1 MEPSGPRPMSLF
13 GEPAAAPAPGR
24 QADAPL
30 AARVRPRT
38 LEDVVGLDGLV
49 GPGTPLRRA
58 VESGRLPSLV
68 LWGPPG
74 SGKTTLARVL
84 AAATGAEVAQLSAV
98 ESGVAELRGILAA
111 ARARQARGGR
121 TVLFVDELHRW
132 SKSQQDAVLP
142 HVESGLVTMIGA
154 TTENPSF
161 EVNSALLS
169 RCQVVRL
176 HALADADIARLIR
189 RALADGERGLGQH
202 GLELAPEAEA
212 HLLEVAGGD
221 ARVALNLLES
231 AAAAATGAG
240 ADRID
245 AALVRAILARSVL
258 RHDRRGDAHYDTISA
273 MIKSV
278 RGSDPDAAVFWLA
291 RLLEAGED
299 VVFVARRLVIL
310 AAEDIGLADP
320 QALVVAVAAWQ
331 AAQFVGLPEARL
343 PLAEAAIYLAL
354 APKSNSALAAYDRAA
369 AALAAH
375 PAVEVPLHLRNAVTG
390 LMRSE
395 GYGAGYRYAHDHPDG
410 VAPQEHLPGDL
421 AGERF
426 YRPGPR
432 GAEAA
437 LAQRL
442 EEIRRRQ
449 AQQPP
454 P

>member
-1 MEPSGPRPMSLF
+1 MSLF
-13 GEPAAAPAPGR
+13 GEPAAPPDRGR
-24 QADAPL
+24 AADAPL
-30 AARVRPRT
+30 AARLRPRA
-38 LEDVVGLDGLV
+38 LGEIVGLDALV
-49 GPGTPLRRA
+49 GAGTPLRRA
-58 VESGRLPSLV
+58 IEAGRLPSLV

-161 EVNSALLS
+161 EVNGALLS
-169 RCQVVRL
+169 RCQVLRL
-176 HALADADIARLIR
+176 QALSDEDVACLIH
-189 RALADGERGLGQH
+189 RALADGERGLGH
-202 GLELAPEAEA
+202 LGLELAPEAES
-212 HLLEVAGGD
+212 HLLQVAGGD

-240 ADRID
+240 ARRID
-245 AALVRAILARSVL
+245 QELVRAILARSIL

-291 RLLEAGED
+291 RLLEGGED

-320 QALVVAVAAWQ
+320 QALGVAVAAWQ

-375 PAVEVPLHLRNAVTG
+375 PAVQVPLHLRNAVTG
-390 LMRSE
+390 LMRAQ
-395 GYGAGYRYAHDHPDG
+395 GYGAGYQYAHDHPDG
-410 VAPQEHLPGDL
+410 VAPQAHLPPELSGQ
-421 AGERF
+421 RF
-426 YRPGPR
+426 YQPGTR
-432 GAEAA
+432 GAEVA
-437 LAQRL
+437 LAQRR

-449 AQQPP
+449 AEQPP
-454 P
+454 T